1 MGCVGVIQM
10 TSGPD
15 PFENI
20 NWIEAQTESL
30 VSQGAQ
36 WIVTP
41 ENAIVFGSRSD
52 YHQYAESLGDG
63 VIQQKLASIAKRYR
77 IWLVIGSMP
86 IQTKSGVTTTTLIF
100 DDFGSIVA
108 HYDKLHMFDV
118 DVADGHQR
126 YRESDTFTPGNR
138 VVTAETP
145 FAHLGLSICYDVR
158 FPHLYSQLV
167 REGAQVMLVPAAFT
181 AVTGEAH
188 WETLLRC
195 RAIETQSWVVAVGQG
210 GTHPCGRE
218 TWGHSMVIDP
228 WGRIVKQL
236 DQTASSMVVDIDLT
250 VNEQVRRNM
259 PIERHT
265 RFNNHFQINNKS

>member
-1 MGCVGVIQM
+1 MGRVGIIQM

-15 PFENI
+15 PIENI
-20 NWIEAQTESL
+20 KWIERQAKVLSN
-30 VSQGAQ
+30 QGAQ

-41 ENAIVFGSRSD
+41 ENAIVFGSRAD
-52 YHQYAESLGDG
+52 YHNHAEPLDDG
-63 VIQQKLASIAKRYR
+63 PLQKKLALIAKEHR

-86 IQTKSGVTTTTLIF
+86 ILSENGVTTTTLVF
-100 DDFGSIVA
+100 DDFGSLVA

-118 DVADGHQR
+118 DVADGHKR
-126 YRESDTFTPGNR
+126 YRESDTFTSGNK
-138 VVTAETP
+138 VVTLETP

-167 REGAQVMLVPAAFT
+167 REGAQVILVPAAFT

-188 WETLLRC
+188 WEVLLRS
-195 RAIETQSWVVAVGQG
+195 RAIETQCWVVAVGQG
-210 GTHPCGRE
+210 GIHPCGRE
-218 TWGHSMVIDP
+218 TWGHSLVIDP
-228 WGRIVKQL
+228 WGRIINQL
-236 DQTASSMVVDIDLT
+236 DQTADIMFADIDLA